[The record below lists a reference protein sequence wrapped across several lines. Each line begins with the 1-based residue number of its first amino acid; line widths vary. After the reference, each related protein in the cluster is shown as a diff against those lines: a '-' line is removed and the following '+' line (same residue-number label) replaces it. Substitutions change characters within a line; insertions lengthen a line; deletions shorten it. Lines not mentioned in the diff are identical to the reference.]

1 MNHYG
6 LVIRHLRKLGGSSL
20 KATAAK
26 IERSVGWLSEIE
38 NNQGLSRLRQ
48 DEFDRIVSL
57 LDGDKYR
64 KLFRTWV
71 SNKKR
76 GARVDR
82 SLDGAVIKHL
92 RNKLRLSLDQAS
104 ERIGL
109 SKRYLSNLENGY
121 KPVNLEIRNRV
132 MRAYGYAP
140 TSFRDLSGEGKR
152 SKAVP
157 IKYKIKIL
165 FKHLDEPEL
174 HSIYK
179 QASALLSQRHK
190 E

>member
-1 MNHYG
+1 MDHYG
-6 LVIRHLRKLGGSSL
+6 LVIRHLRKLSGYSL

-38 NNQGLSRLRQ
+38 NNQGLSRLKQ
-48 DEFDRIVSL
+48 SEFDRIVFL
-57 LDGDKYR
+57 LNGDKYR
-64 KLFRTWV
+64 KLFKIWV
-71 SNKKR
+71 SKKIR
-76 GARVDR
+76 GAKVDR

-92 RNKLRLSLDQAS
+92 RNKLGLSLNQAS
-104 ERIGL
+104 QRIGL

-121 KPVNLEIRNRV
+121 KPVTLDIRNRV
-132 MRAYGYAP
+132 MKAYGYAS

-157 IKYKIKIL
+157 LQYKIKIL
-165 FKHLDEPEL
+165 LKHLNEQEL
-174 HSIYK
+174 QLIYR
-179 QASALLSQRHK
+179 QASDVLSKRGK